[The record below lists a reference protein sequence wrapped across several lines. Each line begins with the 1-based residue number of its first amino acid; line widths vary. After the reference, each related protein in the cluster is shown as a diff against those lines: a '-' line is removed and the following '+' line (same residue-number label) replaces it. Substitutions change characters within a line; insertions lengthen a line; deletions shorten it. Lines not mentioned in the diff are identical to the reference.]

1 MNNNP
6 NYTYPPQGARVA
18 LKTDRSLVKFI
29 LLSLITFGIYGLI
42 VMTEVSTSINTIASP
57 YDQKKT
63 MHFCLLV
70 FLIAPITL
78 GIASLVWT
86 HKLSNRVGAELKRRG
101 IAFEL
106 SAKTFWLWGVLGSFI
121 IVGPFIYYNRLL
133 TAMNMLSND
142 YNVRG

>member
-18 LKTDRSLVKFI
+18 LKTDRSLAKFI
-29 LLSLITFGIYGLI
+29 LLSIITLGIYGLI

-63 MHFCLLV
+63 MHFCLLA

-78 GIASLVWT
+78 GIAAIVWM
-86 HKLSNRVGAELKRRG
+86 HNISDRIGAELKRRG
-101 IAFEL
+101 IAFEFNA
-106 SAKTFWLWGVLGSFI
+106 STYWLWGVLGSLI
-121 IVGPFIYYNRLL
+121 IVGPFIYYNKLF

-142 YNVRG
+142 YNTRG